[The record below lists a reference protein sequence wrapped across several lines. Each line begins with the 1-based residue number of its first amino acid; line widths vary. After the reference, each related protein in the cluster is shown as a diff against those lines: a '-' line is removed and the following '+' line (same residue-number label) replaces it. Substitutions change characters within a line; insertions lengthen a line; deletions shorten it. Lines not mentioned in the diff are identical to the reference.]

1 MFRYIF
7 HIYKKI
13 NLYLYWILAGNVGV
27 QLLFLSVSFLI
38 IFFILQ
44 FAFGVNDSLLF
55 HQMTAY
61 EYNEEENPLSLKIIY
76 LVGVTFFSGFLV
88 TILTTGV
95 RNQLDRIIAGDARF
109 SFKDH
114 ILFFGYNEEAEE
126 IIRDILTSTL
136 RKKRVNLLGIKL
148 FDIHYKYPDI
158 VVVVDT
164 DVIATREIIESSF
177 GKLPRLHVLH
187 GSAKEHDLLSYY
199 PEYAKSI
206 YIVTGKHTDT
216 DFRNLELYK
225 KIYQSVNHSNS
236 QHSSWDCNVYLFLH
250 EPSSLVF
257 FRNRRYGENRKETDN
272 EFLDYWNLKIIN
284 IDEIWAREIFF
295 NTKNNIT
302 KRQTRIT
309 ADSEEC
315 VHIVIFGM
323 SNTGETI
330 ALSAAKYCHLPNF
343 ISKGVKTKI
352 TVIDDD
358 FSQHRGVLHGR
369 YSDFLSRCHY
379 SYKRIADGKFEV
391 LDTHHPP
398 LKDDLT
404 DIEWEF
410 VESIA
415 DDSMVQDMLALLC
428 MDRKEYVT
436 VFVCG
441 HNEVE
446 NINIALGL
454 PKIYFDTNIPI
465 WLYAKKDYSIGE
477 YLSGSRYD
485 NIYTWGRAGGI
496 KLDGSMIEKA
506 AINLVKFEDEMF
518 GANGVISWQN
528 DFIDTKQDKFD
539 VVTAIPITV
548 ESMKNYSEN
557 DNDFILEQDEI
568 DLYAQVEHVRWIVSK
583 LIAGYRPT
591 SRDFEKDIAD
601 FSNNTLY
608 RHTLKKHFFNEYIT
622 HFRNIEDDIS
632 NYDKQYIEYYK
643 QYWISNRT

>member
-1 MFRYIF
+1 MFNYIF

-44 FAFGVNDSLLF
+44 LVFGVNDSLLF

-88 TILTTGV
+88 MILTNGV
-95 RNQLDRIIAGDARF
+95 RNQLDKITAGDARF
-109 SFKDH
+109 SFKNH

-126 IIRDILTSTL
+126 IIRDILKTSL
-136 RKKRVNLLGIKL
+136 RHRKIKLLG
-148 FDIHYKYPDI
+148 KYFCIPYTSLDI
-158 VVVVDT
+158 VIVVDQN
-164 DVIATREIIESSF
+164 VVATREIIESSF
-177 GKLPRLHVLH
+177 GKIHGLYVLH
-187 GSAKEHDLLSYY
+187 GSEKELDLITYY
-199 PEYAKSI
+199 PEQAKSI
-206 YIVTGKHTDT
+206 YIIAGKSTDT

-225 KIYQSVNHSNS
+225 KIYQLVNPPYNS
-236 QHSSWDCNVYLFLH
+236 YCVWNCNVYLFLH

-257 FRNRRYGENRKETDN
+257 FRNRRFGENITKIDN
-272 EFLDYWNLKIIN
+272 DFLDYKNLKIIN

-302 KRQTRIT
+302 KRQTKIT

-315 VHIVIFGM
+315 VHFIIFGM

-330 ALSAAKYCHLPNF
+330 ALSAAKFCHLPNF

-352 TVIDDD
+352 TVIDND
-358 FSQHRGVLHGR
+358 FRQHRGVLHGR
-369 YSDFLSRCHY
+369 YSDLLSRCNY
-379 SYKRIADGKFEV
+379 SYKRISNGKFEV
-391 LDTHHPP
+391 LDTHQPP
-398 LKDDLT
+398 VKDDLT

-415 DDSMVQDMLALLC
+415 DDSILQDMLAILC
-428 MDRKEYVT
+428 MDRKEFVT

-454 PKIYFDTNIPI
+454 PKIYFDTNTPI

-485 NIYTWGRAGGI
+485 NIHTWGRAGGI
-496 KLDGSMIEKA
+496 KLDGSVIEKA
-506 AINLVKFEDEMF
+506 AISLVEFETSSYS
-518 GANGVISWQN
+518 ANRDTSWQRIS
-528 DFIDTKQDKFD
+528 IDLKQDKFD
-539 VVTAIPITV
+539 EVTAIPIMI
-548 ESMKNYSEN
+548 ESMRDYSE
-557 DNDFILEQDEI
+557 DEI
-568 DLYAQVEHVRWIVSK
+568 NIFVQQEHIRWVVSK

-591 SRDFEKDIAD
+591 ERDFEKEIEFEDQ
-601 FSNNTLY
+601 SMY
-608 RHTLKKHFFNEYIT
+608 RDTLKKHFFNRFIT
-622 HFRNIEDDIS
+622 HYKNLDCEIKSYNRR
-632 NYDKQYIEYYK
+632 YIEYYIH
-643 QYWISNRT
+643 YWLSTRNGERTETDMI